1 MKNEERLTRLETVVE
16 RFAERVD
23 AMAQSVELLAS
34 MQRESEKRLTRLE
47 DALATL
53 AEGMALLTR
62 SALDHGERIDRLEGN
77 RPQ

>member
-1 MKNEERLTRLETVVE
+1 MNTEERLTKLENVVE

-34 MQRESEKRLTRLE
+34 MQRQSEKRLTRLE

-62 SALDHGERIDRLEGN
+62 DYA
-77 RPQ
+77 